1 MGAINKFFDRLNS
14 VAQEKVHK
22 RDNSFWLFLFP
33 VVSVLLGVLVSGLM
47 ILMLHMNPISV
58 FGHALKYTFGDYY
71 TVAEIFV
78 AATPLILSGLAF
90 AFAFRGGL
98 FNIGAQGQFYV
109 GVILAAAVSLKLTH
123 LPGAVV
129 MLLAM
134 LASGVFGGLWGAF
147 AGYAKAR
154 FNSNEFLITMM
165 ATYVATDVLNYSLN
179 GPLQESA
186 KFYPQTNEIPVS
198 TNIPILIANTRLHW
212 GFVLALL
219 IALLSYFILWRTTLG
234 YKIRTV
240 GLNKDASR
248 YAGMNI
254 GMIYIVTMFI
264 ASAFAGLAGFTEV
277 NGVQHMAIQGFYNSV
292 GSDGIAVAL
301 LGSANPIGVV
311 LSAILIGFLQVVGGI
326 MLQTSKVPSSVI
338 NVTEGFVIIFVI
350 ISFFVQD
357 RVNATSRK
365 KEVLSRKKNEGQEAS
380 S

>member
-1 MGAINKFFDRLNS
+1 
-14 VAQEKVHK
+14 
-22 RDNSFWLFLFP
+22 
-33 VVSVLLGVLVSGLM
+33 
-47 ILMLHMNPISV
+47 
-58 FGHALKYTFGDYY
+58 
-71 TVAEIFV
+71 
-78 AATPLILSGLAF
+78 
-90 AFAFRGGL
+90 
-98 FNIGAQGQFYV
+98 
-109 GVILAAAVSLKLTH
+109 
-123 LPGAVV
+123 

-186 KFYPQTNEIPVS
+186 KFYPQTNEIPAS